1 MSTKSSQSA
10 GAVVCEHNSLIRRQ
24 FFKIE
29 SLENELSL
37 LRLERDALLGENER
51 LAFQLQCSTHLEV
64 AAKRNG
70 SKDGVQDVANLNFES
85 NACRQS
91 TSSQTTLT
99 TTKTTATVVPQDCC
113 YELSQHLIDRRVDAL
128 ERKYGGLVA
137 RESATRIQRA
147 FRTYRLQ
154 KRFKSIAIQALR
166 QTTDETTRRQA
177 ERQPSLSD
185 TQSTRSD
192 DSSSAQNSAAVFIP
206 ESLLASASTQSSQA
220 FECQRKRSY
229 RVGLNLFNKHPPE
242 RGLRF
247 LLKNSFIESVD
258 NSEQQSQ
265 LVARFLLT
273 RKGVSKAMIGEY
285 LSQPNNGLVLS
296 AFAAEIDLSGL
307 QVDSA
312 LRKFQTFFRFPGEA
326 QKIERMV
333 DAFATRFVECN
344 PGDGLS
350 RDSVFIL
357 SFAII
362 MLNTDLHAPT
372 NSKNRMT
379 SQQWLQNLRGVFSD
393 VSLSQQF
400 LLDVYSRI

>member
-1 MSTKSSQSA
+1 VVATPSDRCFAVFGKTNDFVFDFCPHFWRHFRPFSPISA
-10 GAVVCEHNSLIRRQ
+10 TFSLNSL
-24 FFKIE
+24 
-29 SLENELSL
+29 SLFS
-37 LRLERDALLGENER
+37 
-51 LAFQLQCSTHLEV
+51 
-64 AAKRNG
+64 
-70 SKDGVQDVANLNFES
+70 FES

-192 DSSSAQNSAAVFIP
+192 DSSSAQNSASVFIP

-229 RVGLNLFNKHPPE
+229 RVGLNLFNK
-242 RGLRF
+242 
-247 LLKNSFIESVD
+247 
-258 NSEQQSQ
+258 Q
-265 LVARFLLT
+265 
-273 RKGVSKAMIGEY
+273 
-285 LSQPNNGLVLS
+285 
-296 AFAAEIDLSGL
+296 
-307 QVDSA
+307 
-312 LRKFQTFFRFPGEA
+312 
-326 QKIERMV
+326 
-333 DAFATRFVECN
+333 
-344 PGDGLS
+344 
-350 RDSVFIL
+350 
-357 SFAII
+357 
-362 MLNTDLHAPT
+362 
-372 NSKNRMT
+372 
-379 SQQWLQNLRGVFSD
+379 
-393 VSLSQQF
+393 
-400 LLDVYSRI
+400 